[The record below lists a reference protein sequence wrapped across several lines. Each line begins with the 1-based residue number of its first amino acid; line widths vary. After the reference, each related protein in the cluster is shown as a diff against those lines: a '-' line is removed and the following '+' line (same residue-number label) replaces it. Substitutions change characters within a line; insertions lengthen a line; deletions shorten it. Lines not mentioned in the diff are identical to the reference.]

1 MKKRSL
7 LSAFLAAVALWSC
20 LSLPAYAEEM
30 PESTGAETEETET
43 LPIIAEDAPAP
54 ETDLAFGSVCVMEG
68 CRTIDG
74 MVPLGGSARRLE
86 SSQGVF
92 AFERNTG
99 TVVYSYNP
107 DARLSPGGLT
117 KIVTALIAMER
128 NSLDDVVTVS
138 SRNISRLPSG
148 TQNQNL
154 KNGEELTLR
163 DLLHCLIM
171 QGANDA
177 AIAIAEHVAGNQ
189 EAFVALMNGRV
200 REMGCTAT
208 EFANVHGLDGV
219 SQYTTARDMARIVQ
233 EATRNEEFAK
243 LFKEVEYV
251 VPETNKNEQR
261 KFQSQN
267 YLADSRNVQKFFDNR
282 VTGGMQ
288 SASTASGASVVFT
301 ASSGNQDYICV
312 ILGATRKLYD
322 NGWQV
327 EVYGNFEEAVELIN
341 YLFRTYKSNRVVYY
355 GQALKQFAV
364 TGGECDVVVEP
375 HIDINSVLPAEAHV
389 RNLIWDYEDTGL
401 QAPIHK
407 GDLVATVKVW
417 YQSCCVMEAELFAME
432 DVRLKA
438 ESGLTVM
445 GGADRKESDSAFSRI
460 VGIGSLVILVPVV
473 SYLGINALLR
483 SRRRAQHRRR
493 RSGRRRS

>member
-7 LSAFLAAVALWSC
+7 LSLFLALVTLVSCVAL
-20 LSLPAYAEEM
+20 PVRAEEM
-30 PESTGAETEETET
+30 EGEETEETET
-43 LPIIAEDAPAP
+43 LPIFAEDAPAP
-54 ETDLAFGSVCVMEG
+54 ETDLAFGSVCVIEG

-74 MVPLGGSARRLE
+74 LVPLAGSARRLE
-86 SSQGVF
+86 TAQGVF

-117 KIVTALIAMER
+117 KIVTALVALEY
-128 NSLDDVVTVS
+128 SKLDDIVTVS
-138 SRNISRLPSG
+138 SRNISRLPGG

-154 KNGEELTLR
+154 KNGEELTMK

-189 EAFVALMNGRV
+189 EAFIAMMNSRV
-200 REMGCTAT
+200 REMGCTST
-208 EFANVHGLDGV
+208 EFANVHGLDGS

-233 EATRNEEFAK
+233 EATRNETFRQ
-243 LFKEVEYV
+243 LFREVEYT
-251 VPETNKNEQR
+251 VPATNKNDER
-261 KFQSQN
+261 KFQSQD
-267 YLADSRNVQKFFDNR
+267 YLVDSRNIQKFYDTR

-288 SASTASGASVVFT
+288 SYSGPSGASVVFT
-301 ASSGNQDYICV
+301 AANGNQDYICV

-327 EVYGNFEEAVELIN
+327 ESYGNFDEAIELIN
-341 YLFRTYKSNRVVYY
+341 YLFKYYKSNRVIYY

-364 TGGECDVVVEP
+364 TNGECNVVVEP
-375 HIDINSVLPAEAHV
+375 HIDIDSVLPSEAHI

-401 QAPIHK
+401 QAPIKK

-432 DVRLKA
+432 DVRTKSG
-438 ESGLTVM
+438 SGLNVM
-445 GGADRKESDSAFSRI
+445 GGADRKEGESAFSRV
-460 VGIGSLVILVPVV
+460 VGIASLVILVPVV
-473 SYLGINALLR
+473 GYLAINAMLR

-493 RSGRRRS
+493 RTGRRRS

>member
-7 LSAFLAAVALWSC
+7 LSLVLALVTLMSC
-20 LSLPAYAEEM
+20 LALPVQAEEM
-30 PESTGAETEETET
+30 EGEETEETET
-43 LPIIAEDAPAP
+43 LPIYAEDAPAP
-54 ETDLAFGSVCVMEG
+54 ETNLAFGSVCVIEG

-74 MVPLGGSARRLE
+74 IVPLAGSARRLDTA
-86 SSQGVF
+86 QGVF

-107 DARLSPGGLT
+107 DAKLSPGGLT
-117 KIVTALIAMER
+117 KIVTALVALEHS
-128 NSLDDVVTVS
+128 NLDDIVTVS
-138 SRNISRLPSG
+138 SRNISRLPGG

-154 KNGEELTLR
+154 KNGEEMTMK

-189 EAFVALMNGRV
+189 EAFVALMNSRI

-208 EFANVHGLDGV
+208 EFGNVHGLDGV

-233 EATRNEEFAK
+233 EATRNETFRDI
-243 LFKEVEYV
+243 FKEIQYT
-251 VPETNKNEQR
+251 VPETNKNPER

-267 YLADSRNVQKFFDNR
+267 YLADSRNVQKFFDTR

-288 SASTASGASVVFT
+288 SASSASGASVVFT
-301 ASSGNQDYICV
+301 AASGNLDYICV

-327 EVYGNFEEAVELIN
+327 EVYGNFEEAVELVN
-341 YLFRTYKSNRVVYY
+341 YLFKYYKSNRVIYY

-364 TGGECDVVVEP
+364 SNAECDVVVEP
-375 HIDINSVLPAEAHV
+375 HIDINSVLPSEAHV

-401 QAPIHK
+401 QAPIKK

-417 YQSCCVMEAELFAME
+417 YQSCCIMEAELFAME
-432 DVRLKA
+432 DVRLA
-438 ESGLTVM
+438 SSSGLKVL
-445 GGADRKESDSAFSRI
+445 GGADRKESDSTFSRV
-460 VGIGSLVILVPVV
+460 VGIASLVILIPVV
-473 SYLGINALLR
+473 SYLGINAMLR
-483 SRRRAQHRRR
+483 SRRRAQRRR
-493 RSGRRRS
+493 RRTGRRRS

>member
-7 LSAFLAAVALWSC
+7 LSLFLAIVTLLSC
-20 LSLPAYAEEM
+20 TALPAHAEEM
-30 PESTGAETEETET
+30 EGEETEETET
-43 LPIIAEDAPAP
+43 LPIYAEDAPAP
-54 ETDLAFGSVCVMEG
+54 VTDLAFGSACVIEG

-74 MVPLGGSARRLE
+74 LVPLAGSARRLATA
-86 SSQGVF
+86 QGVF

-117 KIVTALIAMER
+117 KIVTALVALEY
-128 NSLDDVVTVS
+128 SKLDDIVTVS

-148 TQNQNL
+148 SQNQDL
-154 KNGEELTLR
+154 RNGEELSMK

-189 EAFVALMNGRV
+189 EAFVAMMNGRV
-200 REMGCTAT
+200 REMGCTST
-208 EFANVHGLDGV
+208 EFANVHGLDGA

-233 EATRNEEFAK
+233 EATRNETFRN
-243 LFKEVEYV
+243 LFKEVEYT
-251 VPETNKNEQR
+251 VPATNKKDER
-261 KFQSQN
+261 KFQSQD
-267 YLADSRNVQKFFDNR
+267 YLVDSRNIQKFYDTR

-288 SASTASGASVVFT
+288 SYSGPSGASVVFT
-301 ASSGNQDYICV
+301 AASGNQDYICV

-327 EVYGNFEEAVELIN
+327 ETYGNFDEAIELIN
-341 YLFRTYKSNRVVYY
+341 YLFKYYKSNRVIYY

-364 TGGECDVVVEP
+364 TNGECDVVVEP
-375 HIDINSVLPAEAHV
+375 HMDIDSVLPSEAHI

-401 QAPIHK
+401 QAPIKK

-432 DVRLKA
+432 DVRTKA
-438 ESGLTVM
+438 GSGLNVM
-445 GGADRKESDSAFSRI
+445 GGADRKEGESTFSRV
-460 VGIGSLVILVPVV
+460 VGIGSLVILIPVV
-473 SYLGINALLR
+473 GYLTINALLR

-493 RSGRRRS
+493 RTGRRRS